1 MASDCLVMTTD
12 ERRPLQS
19 AGQGDLRPRDITIYY
34 YLITTIRSSPQ
45 VKEISD
51 RVMALKKRYTENVD
65 SKEQLR
71 KESEELEIKLGRA
84 QARLYSPM
92 TA

>member
-1 MASDCLVMTTD
+1 M
-12 ERRPLQS
+12 S
-19 AGQGDLRPRDITIYY
+19 AVHYNQ
-34 YLITTIRSSPQ
+34 Q

-71 KESEELEIKLGRA
+71 KESKELEIKLGRA
-84 QARLYSPM
+84 QARSQPDV
-92 TA
+92 TARWPSDCVSDHDGPGRKTV

>member
-1 MASDCLVMTTD
+1 
-12 ERRPLQS
+12 
-19 AGQGDLRPRDITIYY
+19 
-34 YLITTIRSSPQ
+34 
-45 VKEISD
+45 
-51 RVMALKKRYTENVD
+51 MALKKRYTENVD